1 MAKLTNSCPSTV
13 NRTWREKRIS
23 KKKKKSEGRKLILE
37 IEYSKLA
44 ESFFTSFITGEKI
57 S

>member
-1 MAKLTNSCPSTV
+1 MERNENKQ
-13 NRTWREKRIS
+13 
-23 KKKKKSEGRKLILE
+23 KKKSEGRKLILE

>member
-1 MAKLTNSCPSTV
+1 MAKLRNSCPFPVT
-13 NRTWREKRIS
+13 RTWREENKQ
-23 KKKKKSEGRKLILE
+23 KKKKNSDGRKLILE

-44 ESFFTSFITGEKI
+44 ESFFNSFISGEKI